1 MKAPR
6 IKYGLCVLTLHQYPP
21 YEQSNTALALNIF
34 TARAQSYKE
43 NFLHKITLRWFAAL
57 WLAGYFR
64 SANHKFYNKL
74 SVKLRLKVLIGSA
87 PGVNVKNKF
96 QST

>member
-21 YEQSNTALALNIF
+21 YEQSNTALALKIF

-57 WLAGYFR
+57 
-64 SANHKFYNKL
+64 
-74 SVKLRLKVLIGSA
+74 
-87 PGVNVKNKF
+87 
-96 QST
+96 

>member
-43 NFLHKITLRWFAAL
+43 NFLHKIVLRWFSAL
-57 WLAGYFR
+57 
-64 SANHKFYNKL
+64 
-74 SVKLRLKVLIGSA
+74 
-87 PGVNVKNKF
+87 
-96 QST
+96 